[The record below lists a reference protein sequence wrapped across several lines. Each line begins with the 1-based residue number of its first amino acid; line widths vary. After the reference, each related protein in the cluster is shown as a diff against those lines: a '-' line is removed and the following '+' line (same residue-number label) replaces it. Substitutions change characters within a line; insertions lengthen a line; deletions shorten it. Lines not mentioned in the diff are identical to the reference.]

1 MIPRQIA
8 DSMQNAFHKYPVIT
22 VTGPRQS
29 GKTTL
34 CRYIFEGRQI
44 VYKIH
49 GYLIISFM
57 EEMMKRITLLAT
69 ALLTINF
76 GGGGQ

>member
-44 VYKIH
+44 VYNT
-49 GYLIISFM
+49 
-57 EEMMKRITLLAT
+57 RIFNNFFYGENDETNNFT
-69 ALLTINF
+69 RYRTINN
-76 GGGGQ
+76 